1 MKKLFFA
8 ALLMWAFCIRASAQ
22 TATTDTTR
30 MSLQQCIDY
39 ALANQVN
46 IRNARLDEEISMRH
60 TQEVTGLALPQID
73 ASLDVTDFL
82 KLPTSLIPAEFF
94 GGEPGT
100 FAAVQF
106 GTQWNATASLQA
118 SQLVLDGRYFL
129 GLKAAR
135 ALADLSSLDVHRNE
149 IETVEAVMKAYLSS
163 LIAERRLQQLDV
175 NITRF
180 KKLFEDT
187 KALYQAGFV
196 EKLDVDRITVN
207 YNNLITEKGNVE
219 RLTALSSL
227 VLKFQMGMDVNRGIF
242 LTDSIGEDNF
252 EAVLQN
258 SGTPDLNNR
267 VEYQQLLTGK
277 SLAQMDVQQYNIG
290 YLPSLYAFGSL
301 SYQAQREEFNFFNN
315 GRWYST
321 GLIGLKLSLPI
332 FDGLQKA
339 RQVQQARLSLQKSE
353 NNIENFRNAM
363 NLQVSSAEAN
373 MQNAISRLTSQK
385 SNLDLAK
392 EVVDISRKKFELGA
406 GSSLEVTDAEGSL
419 KDAETNYLSA
429 LYDAWIARIDLQK
442 AFGSLY
448 K

>member
-8 ALLMWAFCIRASAQ
+8 ALLIWAFCISASAQ
-22 TATTDTTR
+22 TATSDTAR

-277 SLAQMDVQQYNIG
+277 SLAQMDVQRYNIG

>member
-8 ALLMWAFCIRASAQ
+8 ALLMWVFCIRASAQ